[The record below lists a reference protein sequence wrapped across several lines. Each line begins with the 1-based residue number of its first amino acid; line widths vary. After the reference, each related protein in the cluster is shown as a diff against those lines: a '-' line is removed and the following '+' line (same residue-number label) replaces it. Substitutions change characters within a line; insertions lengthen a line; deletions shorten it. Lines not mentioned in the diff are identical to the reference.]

1 MDPPGL
7 IAGGGESPPELGWRV
22 GGEEIEK
29 LKSPAVQQKLVVV
42 MNAWAGLGG
51 CSGIEG
57 PGGPSPGWADA
68 AASLPRAFA
77 PRNLPHR
84 W

>member
-7 IAGGGESPPELGWRV
+7 IAGGGESPRELGWRV

-29 LKSPAVQQKLVVV
+29 LKSPPVKQKLVAVI
-42 MNAWAGLGG
+42 NAQAGLGG

-57 PGGPSPGWADA
+57 PAGPFSRLG
-68 AASLPRAFA
+68 
-77 PRNLPHR
+77 
-84 W
+84 